1 MLKKIYRLNWK
12 DVNFLYR
19 KQNVIFWKF
28 FWFFYFNQYP
38 NRRYNQISFNISTKL
53 SKHSVIRNNIKR
65 IVYDYC
71 RLNNFINLNL
81 NSKFYKIFIIFNKK
95 VIDNIQKTI
104 ETKDKK
110 DIKSYIEEIFSNDL
124 KNLTKKLWNHN
135 W

>member
-1 MLKKIYRLNWK
+1 
-12 DVNFLYR
+12 
-19 KQNVIFWKF
+19 
-28 FWFFYFNQYP
+28 
-38 NRRYNQISFNISTKL
+38 
-53 SKHSVIRNNIKR
+53 VIRNNIKR

-124 KNLTKKLWNHN
+124 KNLTKKL
-135 W
+135 